1 MKLDCKRI
9 DNVRL
14 YNVSFQ
20 AVKVTLGQAVK
31 VTLGQAVHGS
41 MGISCKISSNNKLQ
55 KFKLI

>member
-20 AVKVTLGQAVK
+20 AVKVTLGQAV
-31 VTLGQAVHGS
+31 HGS
-41 MGISCKISSNNKLQ
+41 MGISCKISGNNKLQ